1 MKAFSFIKNKY
12 FIALLLYV
20 VWMLFFDMK
29 DWKLIY
35 ERSSRLD
42 DLKRNEKLLT
52 QDIKDTRE
60 ELQLLQRN
68 AETIETYAREKYYMK
83 KDNEDL
89 FIVKT
94 P

>member
-1 MKAFSFIKNKY
+1 MKSFSFIKNKY
-12 FIALLLYV
+12 FIAAMLYV
-20 VWMLFFDMK
+20 VWMLFFDVK

-35 ERSSRLD
+35 ERSARLD
-42 DLKRNEKLLT
+42 ALQQNEQLLT
-52 QDIKDTRE
+52 QQIQDTRQ
-60 ELQLLQRN
+60 ELQLLKQN

-83 KDNEDL
+83 KENEDL